1 MPDPY
6 IQHAAWLVAELKKRR
21 LSVREV
27 ARRADVAPTTISR
40 LLRQKIP
47 LSLHVAIQ
55 LSRILGITLDKLL
68 RRTGVTVIR

>member
-1 MPDPY
+1 MTDPY
-6 IQHAAWLVAELKKRR
+6 LKNPEWLATELRKRR

-40 LLRQKIP
+40 LLRRKIP

-55 LSRILGITLDKLL
+55 LSRILDITLDKLL